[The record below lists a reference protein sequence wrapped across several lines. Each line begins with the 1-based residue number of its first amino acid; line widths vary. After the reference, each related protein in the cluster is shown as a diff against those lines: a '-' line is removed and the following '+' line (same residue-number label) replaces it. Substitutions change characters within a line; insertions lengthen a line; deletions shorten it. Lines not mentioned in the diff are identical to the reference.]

1 MSRILSNA
9 FLVLTALGVVA
20 TVGCNPEVETKV
32 IAVKPNPAAEVRAML
47 ESYANGQPVTSEA
60 AGYDDLVAR
69 LKAADPAKG
78 EAFAKFVDETRKSPA
93 GVSERAKKLL
103 ENF

>member
-1 MSRILSNA
+1 MRRIRRVVLLL
-9 FLVLTALGVVA
+9 LVVPCATA

-32 IAVKPNPAAEVRAML
+32 IAVKPNPTGEARAML
-47 ESYANGQPVTSEA
+47 ESYANGQPVSSEA

-78 EAFAKFVDETRKSPA
+78 EAFAKFVDETRKAPA
-93 GVSERAKKLL
+93 GVPERAKKLL